1 MSSGKVKFQKFDHG
15 YITKRKRQLLLTTL
29 LIIFCGAA
37 VFVTGLLLNK
47 MQTSNIFTIVA
58 VLFSLP
64 MARYLTVFIVV
75 FPYRSTSLEDYNKVC
90 EKVGNNGLVLSDLI
104 FTSKETPMHLD
115 LVVLSGSHAYM
126 YAKEPVGAK
135 EKERLSKTESF
146 LNEHFKAEKFD
157 VKAKLFSDMQ
167 TFLNVLNLKEITEE
181 EMEILKKERE
191 SMEYFIV

>member
-1 MSSGKVKFQKFDHG
+1 
-15 YITKRKRQLLLTTL
+15 
-29 LIIFCGAA
+29 
-37 VFVTGLLLNK
+37 
-47 MQTSNIFTIVA
+47 
-58 VLFSLP
+58 
-64 MARYLTVFIVV
+64 
-75 FPYRSTSLEDYNKVC
+75 
-90 EKVGNNGLVLSDLI
+90 
-104 FTSKETPMHLD
+104 
-115 LVVLSGSHAYM
+115 GSHAYM

-157 VKAKLFSDMQ
+157 VKAKLYTDMK